1 MMLLPLREV
10 SLNGEK
16 NNFYTW
22 RYNTMTNLTNTQRI
36 ENLEKDFAEVKSDLK
51 TLIAMMQNGQKPT
64 NSQKGQSAD
73 KKAEREAKREAEKD
87 AFKATH
93 KLVRSS
99 KENKQ
104 LVYAEMKKQGINE
117 FNRKDY
123 ERIAKGLGVLGKNG
137 SVVATW
143 EETK

>member
-1 MMLLPLREV
+1 MA
-10 SLNGEK
+10 N
-16 NNFYTW
+16 
-22 RYNTMTNLTNTQRI
+22 MTNTKRI
-36 ENLEKDFAEVKSDLK
+36 ENLEAEMTNLNSKLDK
-51 TLIAMMQNGQKPT
+51 LIALMS
-64 NSQKGQSAD
+64 NSTASKTTTKGSSKSTAKVDRDAQRQAD
-73 KKAEREAKREAEKD
+73 KDE
-87 AFKATH
+87 FKKTH

-123 ERIAKGLGVLGKNG
+123 ERIAKGLGVLGKSG

-143 EETK
+143 EEIK

>member
-1 MMLLPLREV
+1 MKQTIK
-10 SLNGEK
+10 S
-16 NNFYTW
+16 
-22 RYNTMTNLTNTQRI
+22 TNERI
-36 ENLEKDFAEVKSDLK
+36 DVLESKIDQ
-51 TLIAMMQNGQKPT
+51 LIALMQNGNTPKT
-64 NSQKGQSAD
+64 TKGSS
-73 KKAEREAKREAEKD
+73 KKTTKVVVDRDAQRQAEKD
-87 AFKATH
+87 EFKKTH

-123 ERIAKGLGVLGKNG
+123 ERIAKGLGVLGKSG

-143 EETK
+143 EEIK

>member
-1 MMLLPLREV
+1 MANNRMTLATTNERIDKLEQMMSKLDSKFDQV
-10 SLNGEK
+10 
-16 NNFYTW
+16 
-22 RYNTMTNLTNTQRI
+22 M
-36 ENLEKDFAEVKSDLK
+36 
-51 TLIAMMQNGQKPT
+51 AMMSEKPSNRVSGASAPT
-64 NSQKGQSAD
+64 VNAD
-73 KKAEREAKREAEKD
+73 KKAEREAKREAEK
-87 AFKATH
+87 AEFKKTH

-143 EETK
+143 EEIK

>member
-1 MMLLPLREV
+1 MANNRMTLATTNERIDKLEQMMSKLDSKFDQV
-10 SLNGEK
+10 
-16 NNFYTW
+16 
-22 RYNTMTNLTNTQRI
+22 M
-36 ENLEKDFAEVKSDLK
+36 
-51 TLIAMMQNGQKPT
+51 AMMSEKPS
-64 NSQKGQSAD
+64 NRVSGASAPTVNAN
-73 KKAEREAKREAEKD
+73 KKAEREAKREAEK
-87 AFKATH
+87 AEFKKTH

-143 EETK
+143 EEIK

>member
-1 MMLLPLREV
+1 MA
-10 SLNGEK
+10 N
-16 NNFYTW
+16 
-22 RYNTMTNLTNTQRI
+22 MT
-36 ENLEKDFAEVKSDLK
+36 LK
-51 TLIAMMQNGQKPT
+51 TTNERIDKLEGKIDQLIALMQNGQKTT
-64 NSQKGQSAD
+64 NSQRGQSAD
-73 KKAEREAKREAEKD
+73 KKAERDAKREAEKEE
-87 AFKATH
+87 FKKTH

-104 LVYAEMKKQGINE
+104 LVYDEMAKQGIKE

-143 EETK
+143 EEIK